1 MHFSLPKGLKQNKGG
16 SEIYKTN
23 GALWLSWDES
33 SECLNYTHLQ
43 TQKSKL
49 ARMFFF
55 SFIVIFLLLWLYF
68 HINFLSILNL
78 SWSMIM
84 VYESNIFSIWPSH
97 HLLKYLSFLHCIRV
111 GLKYYNKEVL
121 KYYWNQI
128 EIISLAYT

>member
-55 SFIVIFLLLWLYF
+55 SFFL
-68 HINFLSILNL
+68 FLSEILPY
-78 SWSMIM
+78 SS
-84 VYESNIFSIWPSH
+84 
-97 HLLKYLSFLHCIRV
+97 RV
-111 GLKYYNKEVL
+111 FDARGWGRGREGV
-121 KYYWNQI
+121 
-128 EIISLAYT
+128 